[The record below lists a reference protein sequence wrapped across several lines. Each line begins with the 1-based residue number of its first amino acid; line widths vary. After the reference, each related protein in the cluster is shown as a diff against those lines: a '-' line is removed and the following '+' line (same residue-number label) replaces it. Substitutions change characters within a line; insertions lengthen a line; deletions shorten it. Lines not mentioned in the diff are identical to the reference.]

1 MNRINKYTINNKQYF
16 DVLITP
22 NYTSNPSF
30 ELVLGNWLDED
41 FNLYYII
48 TTKSLQ
54 EAMNISWKYPDI
66 DWERLVNMYKDNYL
80 KLNKTLSIY
89 LKRLSIPLTY
99 ESHILTP
106 IEAKQTFFKR
116 VKNHN
121 KRFTLYYDM
130 NDIISFDIIVPYTKT
145 AELIKNELVQIPEL
159 NIKKIIKSKSQIKLI
174 GYTEFNTTYEI
185 RIWTTLYHNFFKWLY
200 MNNLKLIDYEYNYKK
215 IISQQNLLDNSYN

>member
-1 MNRINKYTINNKQYF
+1 MNRINRYTINNKQYF

-41 FNLYYII
+41 FNLYYVI
-48 TTKSLQ
+48 TTNSLQ

-66 DWERLVNMYKDNYL
+66 DWERLVNMYKDNYI
-80 KLNKTLSIY
+80 KLNNTLSIY
-89 LKRLSIPLTY
+89 LKRLNIPVIY

-106 IEAKQTFFKR
+106 NEAKQIFFKR

-121 KRFTLYYDM
+121 KRFTVYYDM
-130 NDIISFDIIVPYTKT
+130 NDVISFDVIVPYAKT
-145 AELIKNELVQIPEL
+145 ANIIKNELIQVPEL
-159 NIKKIIKSKSQIKLI
+159 NIKKIIKTQSHIKLI

-185 RIWTTLYHNFFKWLY
+185 RIWLTLYHNFFKWLY
-200 MNNLKLIDYEYNYKK
+200 MNNLKLDKYIDNYKK
-215 IISQQNLLDNSYN
+215 IINQQNILDNSYM